1 MKKIFLITGLFAAMS
16 LLGQQVESGLLLHS
30 SFDKF
35 STAPDYAASSQTVT
49 SGIPQE
55 LQMRMYK
62 DPANKLNAV
71 MLNNKEFIGYT
82 HQDNFNPQCGTI
94 SFWVK
99 PVNWKMS
106 DNQYFQTFFEVR
118 SGDLAYRLIIYKIN
132 AANLLN
138 VTLMNNGKQ
147 YTARIRTQWLP
158 GEWHKVDFVWNS
170 RSMKLYVD
178 GVPPA
183 SGTRGE
189 VIFKEDPAFPA
200 SIRWATLRLN
210 YFQSWR
216 VNPEWCT
223 AYDDLKI
230 YNRILSPAEI
240 LNAYEKVIPPK
251 KAHVKLLVTSP
262 GTVPVS
268 VPLAGESA
276 EGNCDS
282 HVRISHSKDALFL
295 DFTVGNAG
303 AKYDIHTR
311 DGELWQNDGVE
322 FHLIGGD
329 GKARQFIVNPA
340 GALYDSMEG
349 DPKWDSQAK
358 VSAVRQ
364 GKNWTA
370 HLEIPL
376 NRLGGGQSFPV
387 NFGVT
392 DLSSGPRHFTWSPLS
407 ERSGFSDKRFFGTLV
422 LGSSA
427 DRVDLISLGDL
438 RAGQLNVD
446 VQTAPGIRTETEYV
460 TMSGIRGK
468 KAQATLPEGKAEI
481 TFRAFDS
488 AGKNIAVYSRT
499 ALVNPPIN
507 LITAAIPS
515 ENRIECRLDFSASG
529 LKKSDV
535 VLELKS
541 EKDGKVHVSKTVF
554 ADTPEYTASLPI
566 PADLPDNAHYKV
578 IVKAGSFSAEQIFR
592 VPDMTPFKTHVAVNH
607 KVPAPWIPVS
617 GSGRKWQVLDRIYEF
632 ENGPLPSQIVSR
644 GKKLLVS
651 PPRFLLNGSPIVW
664 SEAKSG
670 KNYGDYVEL
679 SAEGTFNGGT
689 ALIKGELWFD
699 GMYKFDLQLKPSAP
713 LKINTLR
720 LQWSTPR
727 ELAVYALT
735 PEYTPWKNDAI
746 QLKWDPQEYNSLFW
760 LTGHESGLAW
770 WCKSDANWIINPNR
784 NNITAKRKPDVVE
797 VCIDLFAHSAILT
810 KNAEYTMVFQATP
823 PKRPDHS
830 LREWAQGVSWFKDSD
845 YVLVGGHSEVG
856 RPAPDNIRNWT
867 SLIPVNQTTFRNH
880 MRKMHAQGFKTRL
893 YGMPTHISK
902 RDAEYDWFFRT
913 CALTPGTPWQSKD
926 PDTNEPYVVEPCCAH
941 TPIGDL
947 HAYRLDKLYREVPEL
962 DGIYFD
968 IMHIKNCDN
977 SYHGC
982 GGVDAFGK
990 KYTSSI
996 ALNLRSYIL
1005 RIQKIHQ
1012 THKRLF
1018 CLHAHSAFFP
1028 FVHDL
1033 SDAWLPGEELFST
1046 IEKNP
1051 QWGYLEVISPEAY
1064 QSAWNNEIRGVAIN
1078 CIVQL
1083 ERIPR
1088 VLKLPSPIADVMRS
1102 DEYALHSLAPGLL
1115 YDFTYSAFG
1124 SERQGHPLFKFWR
1137 LRKAVKLNEAKFH
1150 GYWVEPVASS
1160 APVVKASWYSWN
1172 KKSPVS
1178 FMLCVVNTGR
1188 NAIQTGLKIDWK
1200 KLNTAPCELIDL
1212 WSKHSFTE
1220 KELADYT
1227 LNGHNFMLL
1236 VPRME
1241 GEKIP

>member
-240 LNAYEKVIPPK
+240 LRAYEKVVPPK
-251 KAHVKLLVTSP
+251 KEQMKPLVTSP

-268 VPLAGESA
+268 MPVAGEPA
-276 EGNCDS
+276 EGNCNA
-282 HVRISHSKDALFL
+282 HVKISHDRNTLFL
-295 DFTVGNAG
+295 DFTINNSG
-303 AKYDIHTR
+303 AKHDILTR
-311 DGELWQNDGVE
+311 DGELWRNDSVE
-322 FHLIGGD
+322 FHLRGGD
-329 GKARQFIVNPA
+329 GKLRQFIVNPA
-340 GALYDSMEG
+340 GTLYDSMAG
-349 DPKWDSQAK
+349 NPKWDSNAK
-358 VSAVRQ
+358 VSAMRQ
-364 GKNWTA
+364 GNSWTA
-370 HLEIPL
+370 HLEIP
-376 NRLGGGQSFPV
+376 REQLGGGSSFPV

-392 DLSSGPRHFTWSPLS
+392 DFSSGTRHFTWSPLS

-515 ENRIECRLDFSASG
+515 ENRIE
-529 LKKSDV
+529 
-535 VLELKS
+535 
-541 EKDGKVHVSKTVF
+541 
-554 ADTPEYTASLPI
+554 
-566 PADLPDNAHYKV
+566 
-578 IVKAGSFSAEQIFR
+578 
-592 VPDMTPFKTHVAVNH
+592 
-607 KVPAPWIPVS
+607 
-617 GSGRKWQVLDRIYEF
+617 
-632 ENGPLPSQIVSR
+632 
-644 GKKLLVS
+644 
-651 PPRFLLNGSPIVW
+651 
-664 SEAKSG
+664 
-670 KNYGDYVEL
+670 
-679 SAEGTFNGGT
+679 
-689 ALIKGELWFD
+689 
-699 GMYKFDLQLKPSAP
+699 
-713 LKINTLR
+713 
-720 LQWSTPR
+720 
-727 ELAVYALT
+727 
-735 PEYTPWKNDAI
+735 
-746 QLKWDPQEYNSLFW
+746 
-760 LTGHESGLAW
+760 
-770 WCKSDANWIINPNR
+770 
-784 NNITAKRKPDVVE
+784 
-797 VCIDLFAHSAILT
+797 
-810 KNAEYTMVFQATP
+810 
-823 PKRPDHS
+823 
-830 LREWAQGVSWFKDSD
+830 
-845 YVLVGGHSEVG
+845 
-856 RPAPDNIRNWT
+856 
-867 SLIPVNQTTFRNH
+867 
-880 MRKMHAQGFKTRL
+880 
-893 YGMPTHISK
+893 
-902 RDAEYDWFFRT
+902 
-913 CALTPGTPWQSKD
+913 
-926 PDTNEPYVVEPCCAH
+926 
-941 TPIGDL
+941 
-947 HAYRLDKLYREVPEL
+947 
-962 DGIYFD
+962 
-968 IMHIKNCDN
+968 
-977 SYHGC
+977 
-982 GGVDAFGK
+982 
-990 KYTSSI
+990 
-996 ALNLRSYIL
+996 
-1005 RIQKIHQ
+1005 
-1012 THKRLF
+1012 
-1018 CLHAHSAFFP
+1018 
-1028 FVHDL
+1028 
-1033 SDAWLPGEELFST
+1033 
-1046 IEKNP
+1046 
-1051 QWGYLEVISPEAY
+1051 
-1064 QSAWNNEIRGVAIN
+1064 
-1078 CIVQL
+1078 
-1083 ERIPR
+1083 
-1088 VLKLPSPIADVMRS
+1088 
-1102 DEYALHSLAPGLL
+1102 
-1115 YDFTYSAFG
+1115 
-1124 SERQGHPLFKFWR
+1124 
-1137 LRKAVKLNEAKFH
+1137 
-1150 GYWVEPVASS
+1150 
-1160 APVVKASWYSWN
+1160 
-1172 KKSPVS
+1172 
-1178 FMLCVVNTGR
+1178 
-1188 NAIQTGLKIDWK
+1188 
-1200 KLNTAPCELIDL
+1200 
-1212 WSKHSFTE
+1212 
-1220 KELADYT
+1220 
-1227 LNGHNFMLL
+1227 
-1236 VPRME
+1236 
-1241 GEKIP
+1241 

>member
-106 DNQYFQTFFEVR
+106 DNHYFQTFFEVR
-118 SGDLAYRLIIYKIN
+118 SGDCAYRLIIYKVN

-138 VTLMNNGKQ
+138 ATLMNSGKQ
-147 YTARIRTQWLP
+147 YTVRIRTQWLP

-240 LNAYEKVIPPK
+240 LRAYEKVVPPK
-251 KAHVKLLVTSP
+251 KEQMKPLVTSP

-268 VPLAGESA
+268 MPVAGEPA
-276 EGNCDS
+276 EGNCNA
-282 HVRISHSKDALFL
+282 HVKISHDRNTLFL
-295 DFTVGNAG
+295 DFTINNSG
-303 AKYDIHTR
+303 AKHDILTR
-311 DGELWQNDGVE
+311 DGELWRNDSVE
-322 FHLIGGD
+322 FHLRGGD
-329 GKARQFIVNPA
+329 GKLRQFIVNPA
-340 GALYDSMEG
+340 GTLYDSMAG
-349 DPKWDSQAK
+349 NPKWDSNAK
-358 VSAVRQ
+358 VSAMRQ
-364 GKNWTA
+364 GNSWTA
-370 HLEIPL
+370 HLEIP
-376 NRLGGGQSFPV
+376 REQLGGGSSFPV

-392 DLSSGPRHFTWSPLS
+392 DFSSGTRHFTWSPLYK
-407 ERSGFSDKRFFGTLV
+407 RSGFSDPHFFGTLI
-422 LGSSA
+422 LGTAA
-427 DRVDLISLGDL
+427 DRVDLVSLGNL
-438 RAGQLNVD
+438 RSGQLDVD
-446 VQTAPGIRTETEYV
+446 VQTAPGIRMETEYL

-468 KAQATLPEGKAEI
+468 KNRATLPEGKAEI
-481 TFRAFDS
+481 VFRAFNGE
-488 AGKNIAVYSRT
+488 GKMIAVYGRT
-499 ALVNPPIN
+499 AVVNPPVA
-507 LITAAIPS
+507 LTTAAIPH
-515 ENRIECRLDFSASG
+515 EKRIECRLDFSASG
-529 LKKSDV
+529 LKESNIS
-535 VLELKS
+535 LELKS
-541 EKDGKVHVSKTVF
+541 EKDGKVYARKNVF
-554 ADTPEYTASLPI
+554 ADHPEYTVSLPI
-566 PADLPDNAHYKV
+566 PDSLPDNAQYKLIAAV
-578 IVKAGSFSAEQIFR
+578 GPFSSETTFR
-592 VPDMTPFKTHVAVNH
+592 VPDMAPFNTRVAADH
-607 KVPAPWIPVS
+607 RVPSPWCPVTVS
-617 GSGRKWQVLDRIYEF
+617 GQALRILDRTYTF
-632 ENGPLPSQIVSR
+632 GNGPLPSQIVSR
-644 GKKLLVS
+644 GKKLFTEA
-651 PPRFLLNGSPIVW
+651 PRFILNGVPIVW
-664 SEAKSG
+664 NQAKIG
-670 KNYGDYVEL
+670 KNYGDYTEIF
-679 SAEGTFNGGT
+679 SEGTFNGGT
-689 ALIKGELWFD
+689 AFIKGELWFD
-699 GMYKFDLQLKPSAP
+699 GMYRFDLSLKPIAP
-713 LKINTLR
+713 LKIDALR

-727 ELAVYALT
+727 EQARYALT
-735 PEYTPWKNDAI
+735 PEFTPWDRDELL
-746 QLKWDPQEYNSLFW
+746 LKWDPREYNSLFW

-830 LREWAQGVSWFKDSD
+830 LREWAQGLSRFKDSD

-1033 SDAWLPGEELFST
+1033 SDAWLPGEELLST

-1137 LRKAVKLNEAKFH
+1137 LRKTVKLNEAKFH
-1150 GYWVEPVASS
+1150 GCWVEPVASS
-1160 APVVKASWYSWN
+1160 APVVKVSWYSWN

-1188 NAIQTGLKIDWK
+1188 DAIQTGLKIDWK

-1220 KELADYT
+1220 KELAEYT